1 MSEMV
6 ATSVDFKQK
15 VLDSPVPVLVDFWA
29 TWCGPCR
36 MIAPAVKQMSEK
48 YEGKLSVVKVDV
60 DQSSDLASQY
70 NVASIPTLL
79 IFKAGEIVDQ
89 KVGALS
95 VAVLDEFVKQN
106 L

>member
-48 YEGKLSVVKVDV
+48 YEGRLSVVKVDV

>member
-6 ATSVDFKQK
+6 ATGVDFKQK